1 MQQKRYLFKYL
12 FTSELGNVYGN
23 RQPQFLNSDRFQTF
37 MNILRFLADG
47 YYRQVK
53 QISGAHNKAE
63 TNPTAKAR
71 KRRSIARGMA
81 PSVVNFF
88 ND

>member
-1 MQQKRYLFKYL
+1 M
-12 FTSELGNVYGN
+12 GNVYGQ
-23 RQPQFLNSDRFQTF
+23 RQPQFLNFDKFQTF
-37 MNILRFLADG
+37 VKILPFLTDG

-63 TNPTAKAR
+63 TNPTAKAK
-71 KRRSIARGMA
+71 KRRSFVRGMA
-81 PSVVNFF
+81 PSVVSVF

>member
-1 MQQKRYLFKYL
+1 MQQKRYLFQYL
-12 FTSELGNVYGN
+12 IAPELGDVYRH
-23 RQPQFLNSDRFQTF
+23 RQPQFLNSDKFQTCVK
-37 MNILRFLADG
+37 ILPFLTDG

-63 TNPTAKAR
+63 TNPTAKTK

-81 PSVVNFF
+81 PSVVS
-88 ND
+88 